1 MLTHLTSLCSK
12 RGMPSSLCTHRDTTR
27 QTRWLVFCFYTFDSC
42 ASMFLR
48 QLQIILAILTCAICV
63 SVSRC
68 LFGQHCAECSLCCS
82 LMQQRTAVMQGRP
95 IYIQHLGQV
104 NIKKI
109 YDITT
114 EERMLKFHVQE
125 YERCIQYIMPACSK
139 VAGRHIEQ
147 TFAILDVK
155 GMTSN
160 HGSKSYVCNIPYV
173 ALALFAIQT
182 QPSQSSIPVLTCQ
195 PIVK

>member
-1 MLTHLTSLCSK
+1 
-12 RGMPSSLCTHRDTTR
+12 
-27 QTRWLVFCFYTFDSC
+27 
-42 ASMFLR
+42 
-48 QLQIILAILTCAICV
+48 
-63 SVSRC
+63 
-68 LFGQHCAECSLCCS
+68 
-82 LMQQRTAVMQGRP
+82 MQWQMAVLQGRP

-155 GMTSN
+155 GAMA
-160 HGSKSYVCNIPYV
+160 V
-173 ALALFAIQT
+173 LIQT
-182 QPSQSSIPVLTCQ
+182 PGICSILAVVLTTQHLPGSSCWDPLPFHRWCRTYRTRPTCPTRDNSSHTSDSVMMYQ
-195 PIVK
+195 QCVKRP

>member
-1 MLTHLTSLCSK
+1 MHWE
-12 RGMPSSLCTHRDTTR
+12 MPVL
-27 QTRWLVFCFYTFDSC
+27 
-42 ASMFLR
+42 
-48 QLQIILAILTCAICV
+48 
-63 SVSRC
+63 
-68 LFGQHCAECSLCCS
+68 
-82 LMQQRTAVMQGRP
+82 QGRP

-155 GMTSN
+155 GASAVVYADTS
-160 HGSKSYVCNIPYV
+160 K
-173 ALALFAIQT
+173 ALRLQQCSSSALYKLNARELLLE
-182 QPSQSSIPVLTCQ
+182 PSAVVNELQDIWARPV
-195 PIVK
+195 

>member
-1 MLTHLTSLCSK
+1 
-12 RGMPSSLCTHRDTTR
+12 
-27 QTRWLVFCFYTFDSC
+27 
-42 ASMFLR
+42 
-48 QLQIILAILTCAICV
+48 
-63 SVSRC
+63 
-68 LFGQHCAECSLCCS
+68 
-82 LMQQRTAVMQGRP
+82 MQWRTAVMQGRP

-155 GMTSN
+155 GMASCP
-160 HGSKSYVCNIPYV
+160 SKV
-173 ALALFAIQT
+173 LFATLHT
-182 QPSQSSIPVLTCQ
+182 QQWPYLLAELILAIAQIL
-195 PIVK
+195 

>member
-1 MLTHLTSLCSK
+1 MLRLALTVYACQLDDAY
-12 RGMPSSLCTHRDTTR
+12 H
-27 QTRWLVFCFYTFDSC
+27 
-42 ASMFLR
+42 SML
-48 QLQIILAILTCAICV
+48 
-63 SVSRC
+63 
-68 LFGQHCAECSLCCS
+68 
-82 LMQQRTAVMQGRP
+82 VMQGRP

-109 YDITT
+109 YEITT

-155 GMTSN
+155 GRLFLTQLATPSALYS
-160 HGSKSYVCNIPYV
+160 HHAVTCV
-173 ALALFAIQT
+173 ACCYSCVGICLFC
-182 QPSQSSIPVLTCQ
+182 SH
-195 PIVK
+195 

>member
-1 MLTHLTSLCSK
+1 
-12 RGMPSSLCTHRDTTR
+12 
-27 QTRWLVFCFYTFDSC
+27 
-42 ASMFLR
+42 
-48 QLQIILAILTCAICV
+48 
-63 SVSRC
+63 
-68 LFGQHCAECSLCCS
+68 
-82 LMQQRTAVMQGRP
+82 MQGRP

-155 GMTSN
+155 GTTS
-160 HGSKSYVCNIPYV
+160 SRATV
-173 ALALFAIQT
+173 LFATCHCWVWKVT
-182 QPSQSSIPVLTCQ
+182 QQWPYLLARLSLAIAL
-195 PIVK
+195 IM

>member
-1 MLTHLTSLCSK
+1 M
-12 RGMPSSLCTHRDTTR
+12 
-27 QTRWLVFCFYTFDSC
+27 V
-42 ASMFLR
+42 
-48 QLQIILAILTCAICV
+48 
-63 SVSRC
+63 
-68 LFGQHCAECSLCCS
+68 
-82 LMQQRTAVMQGRP
+82 QGRP

-155 GMTSN
+155 GM
-160 HGSKSYVCNIPYV
+160 VV
-173 ALALFAIQT
+173 AVAQMVAEALFGGTLCSAGVAIYHMGC
-182 QPSQSSIPVLTCQ
+182 PSHIWLHCCAL
-195 PIVK
+195 

>member
-1 MLTHLTSLCSK
+1 
-12 RGMPSSLCTHRDTTR
+12 
-27 QTRWLVFCFYTFDSC
+27 
-42 ASMFLR
+42 
-48 QLQIILAILTCAICV
+48 
-63 SVSRC
+63 
-68 LFGQHCAECSLCCS
+68 
-82 LMQQRTAVMQGRP
+82 MQGRP

-109 YDITT
+109 YEITT

-155 GMTSN
+155 GMLFLT
-160 HGSKSYVCNIPYV
+160 H
-173 ALALFAIQT
+173 LAL
-182 QPSQSSIPVLTCQ
+182 PLTLRVRHGVTSVVCCYS
-195 PIVK
+195 PIGVCLFCSHC

>member
-1 MLTHLTSLCSK
+1 
-12 RGMPSSLCTHRDTTR
+12 
-27 QTRWLVFCFYTFDSC
+27 
-42 ASMFLR
+42 
-48 QLQIILAILTCAICV
+48 
-63 SVSRC
+63 
-68 LFGQHCAECSLCCS
+68 
-82 LMQQRTAVMQGRP
+82 MQGRP

-109 YDITT
+109 YEVTT

-155 GMTSN
+155 GTTVVPACTLAAILHLHAGLALHAIHS
-160 HGSKSYVCNIPYV
+160 
-173 ALALFAIQT
+173 ALA
-182 QPSQSSIPVLTCQ
+182 
-195 PIVK
+195 